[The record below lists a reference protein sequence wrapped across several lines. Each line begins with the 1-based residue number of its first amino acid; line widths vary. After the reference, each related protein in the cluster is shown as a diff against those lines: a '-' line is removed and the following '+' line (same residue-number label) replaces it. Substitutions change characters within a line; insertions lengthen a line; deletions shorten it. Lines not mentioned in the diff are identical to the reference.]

1 MPDVPAALLDAI
13 AEAVRPFARRLLA
26 MGVPLGQVEGRLRT
40 LFIDVAERDFALL
53 GRRATDSRV
62 ALLTGINRK
71 EVRRLRG
78 TPAATDSGRFG
89 TNHVTNLVSRWST
102 DSKTTDAAGRPL
114 PLPYRAARGA
124 SFMKLARAVTSDIA
138 PGVLLEH
145 LVASGAGEVRDG
157 KIVLRAAAFVPR
169 TGSAEGLQIL
179 AEDPAELIETMLHNV
194 LTDGREPF
202 LQRKVS
208 FDNLGSE
215 ATERVRAAMRREG
228 ERFLGRVEHL
238 LARYDRDRNPKAPG
252 GERHYA
258 GIGVYFFEAP
268 ETRERP
274 AAPIRP
280 RSRRAVRAGGA
291 KRARKEQKA

>member
-71 EVRRLRG
+71 EVRRLRAA
-78 TPAATDSGRFG
+78 PAATDSGRFG
-89 TNHVTNLVSRWST
+89 TNHVTNLVSRWSA

-114 PLPYRAARGA
+114 PLPYQAARGA
-124 SFMKLARAVTSDIA
+124 SFMKLARAVTADIA

-145 LVASGAGEVRDG
+145 LVASGAGEIRDG

-215 ATERVRAAMRREG
+215 AAERVRAAMRREG
-228 ERFLGRVEHL
+228 EQFLGRMERL
-238 LARYDRDRNPKAPG
+238 LARYDRDRTPKAPG

-280 RSRRAVRAGGA
+280 RSRRAVRTGGA
-291 KRARKEQKA
+291 KRARKEQKS

>member
-1 MPDVPAALLDAI
+1 MPDVSAALLDAI

-40 LFIDVAERDFALL
+40 LFIDVAERDFALV

-114 PLPYRAARGA
+114 PLPYQAARGA

-157 KIVLRAAAFVPR
+157 KIVLRAVAFVPR

-280 RSRRAVRAGGA
+280 RSRRAARAGGA
-291 KRARKEQKA
+291 KRARKEQKS